1 MENAMAELP
10 LAIFTTLV
18 PFGAGA
24 FIMFA
29 ASLFTTKFGEAEARK
44 LDRLSLVPL
53 VVVAVGFVAS
63 FFHLASPF
71 NAIGVF
77 AGIGS
82 SPLSNEIAMGIVFF
96 VVALA
101 YCIMAFLG
109 KLTGNAR
116 KTFAAVV
123 AVLAML
129 FAVFTGLA
137 YMMPTIASWDTPLVP
152 VEMAGLALLGGASL
166 GTAILVACRE
176 QGAETASFTS
186 AAFFLAAVGF
196 AVALVALIGHYGVL
210 EALSSAFVTGASLAE
225 GVTGYLVA
233 FGVCGLAAV
242 AALAACWKK
251 PSLGLAV
258 AAAVLA
264 LVAIF
269 LVRFAFYAIQLSVA
283 L

>member
-24 FIMFA
+24 FIMLAVSF
-29 ASLFTTKFGEAEARK
+29 FTTKFGEAELKK
-44 LDRLSLVPL
+44 LDKLSLVPL
-53 VVVAVGFVAS
+53 AVVAVGFVAS

-71 NAIGVF
+71 NAFGVF
-77 AGIGS
+77 SGIGS

-96 VVALA
+96 VVALV
-101 YCIMAFLG
+101 YCAMAFLG
-109 KLTGNAR
+109 RLSDGAR
-116 KTFAAVV
+116 KPFAVAV
-123 AVLAML
+123 AVLAVL

-137 YMMPTIASWDTPLVP
+137 YMMPTIASWNTPLVP
-152 VEMAGLALLGGASL
+152 VEMVGLTLLGGASL
-166 GTAILVACRE
+166 GTTLVVACRE
-176 QGAETASFTS
+176 PGAETASFAS
-186 AAFFLAAVGF
+186 AAFILAAVGF
-196 AVALVALIGHYGVL
+196 VAALVALIGHYGVL
-210 EALSSAFVTGASLAE
+210 EALSSAFVTGVSLAE
-225 GVTGYLVA
+225 GVTGYLAA

-251 PSLGLAV
+251 PGLGLAA
-258 AAAVLA
+258 AAAVLSVA
-264 LVAIF
+264 AIF

>member
-24 FIMFA
+24 FIMLA
-29 ASLFTTKFGEAEARK
+29 ASFFTTKLGEAELKK
-44 LDRLSLVPL
+44 LDKLSLVPL
-53 VVVAVGFVAS
+53 AIVAVGFVAS
-63 FFHLASPF
+63 FFHLASPL

-96 VVALA
+96 VVALV

-109 KLTGNAR
+109 KLSDGVR
-116 KTFAAVV
+116 KPFATVV
-123 AVLAML
+123 AVLALL
-129 FAVFTGLA
+129 FAVFTGMA
-137 YMMPTIASWDTPLVP
+137 YMMPTIASWNTPLVP
-152 VEMAGLALLGGASL
+152 VEMVGLALLGGASL
-166 GTAILVACRE
+166 GAALVMACRE
-176 QGAETASFTS
+176 PGAETASFAS

-242 AALAACWKK
+242 AALAACWVK
-251 PSLGLAV
+251 PNLGLAV
-258 AAAVLA
+258 AAAVLSV
-264 LVAIF
+264 VAIF